1 MNWTTGPLDPAVYW
15 RRRVVVGVPIVA
27 LLLILATCAVG
38 SSDSD
43 SERSNTANKQVAAG
57 QHSDPPPKSSSVPP
71 SSSPTPSPSPS
82 PSTSPAPAGPMPCD
96 DNDISVTVSMVH
108 QKYPTNSRIPVQL
121 SLVNTS
127 GKPCTRDVGA
137 GQQETLISAGEQRI
151 WSSDTCS
158 NDHASNQHTLQPNEK
173 LTYWVTWNTTV
184 STPNCSKPD
193 AAKAGT
199 YQAVGRIGSKSSAPV
214 TVTLT

>member
-1 MNWTTGPLDPAVYW
+1 M
-15 RRRVVVGVPIVA
+15 
-27 LLLILATCAVG
+27 
-38 SSDSD
+38 
-43 SERSNTANKQVAAG
+43 
-57 QHSDPPPKSSSVPP
+57 
-71 SSSPTPSPSPS
+71 
-82 PSTSPAPAGPMPCD
+82 
-96 DNDISVTVSMVH
+96 
-108 QKYPTNSRIPVQL
+108 QL

-173 LTYWVTWNTTV
+173 LTYWVTWNTII
-184 STPNCSKPD
+184 STPNCAKPD